1 MDSEILR
8 ESYHR
13 LARTGPEFGGDNPL
27 ANHGPMA
34 VEVLVRRGY
43 GADAPRWLDSYVR
56 RREELP
62 RESEP
67 VTEQSWPAALGVRR
81 RVGDWTAYFGRA
93 LGEAP
98 WREVLATWWPRLVTA
113 GTLRYLTHGHGSP
126 VLLVHVATA
135 PNAVLHTLPALP
147 EALWL
152 PSLAA
157 VWSASA
163 AITAAYA
170 PAQPTPP
177 GALPSA
183 RTGPGAAADAV
194 DRAVRHRDEHVIK
207 FTDTAVEVCQRTDD
221 PRALAAAARAARLIS
236 PSRPARP

>member
-1 MDSEILR
+1 VPRIPRQQGLIKDRLGQLAGLAGWPDSVVALR
-8 ESYHR
+8 RPAGPGDARSQ
-13 LARTGPEFGGDNPL
+13 LA
-27 ANHGPMA
+27 A
-34 VEVLVRRGY
+34 
-43 GADAPRWLDSYVR
+43 
-56 RREELP
+56 
-62 RESEP
+62 
-67 VTEQSWPAALGVRR
+67 
-81 RVGDWTAYFGRA
+81 
-93 LGEAP
+93 
-98 WREVLATWWPRLVTA
+98 LVTA

-135 PNAVLHTLPALP
+135 PNAVLHALPALP
-147 EALWL
+147 EALWP

-170 PAQPTPP
+170 PAQPAPP

-183 RTGPGAAADAV
+183 PAGSGAAADAV